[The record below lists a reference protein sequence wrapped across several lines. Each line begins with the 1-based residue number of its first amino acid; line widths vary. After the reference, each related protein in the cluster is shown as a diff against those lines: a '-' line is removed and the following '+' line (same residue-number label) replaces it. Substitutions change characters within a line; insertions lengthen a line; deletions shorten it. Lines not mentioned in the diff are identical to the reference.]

1 MSGQATDHI
10 NLMIERVNS
19 TPEDMP
25 RSNSEA
31 DRVWQ
36 EFAIASAVN
45 TAAARRYKNAK
56 EAIMDR
62 LPEDLGDHVVHT
74 SSLVTVVCKNILYT
88 QPLNATS
95 VTKAMLDHGIKADV
109 ITAILDLAKHE
120 PVVQKRP
127 TATLRK

>member
-45 TAAARRYKNAK
+45 TAATKRYKIAK
-56 EAIMDR
+56 EAIMAR
-62 LPEDLGDHVVHT
+62 LPDDLGDHVVHT
-74 SSLVTVVCKNILYT
+74 SSLVTAVCKNILYS

-109 ITAILDLAKHE
+109 IATIIDLARHE
-120 PVVQKRP
+120 PTVQKRP
-127 TATLRK
+127 SATLRR

>member
-45 TAAARRYKNAK
+45 TAAARRYKIAK
-56 EAIMDR
+56 EAIMAR
-62 LPEDLGDHVVHT
+62 LPDDLGDHVIHT
-74 SSLVTVVCKNILYT
+74 SSLVTAVCKNILYS

-95 VTKAMLDHGIKADV
+95 VTKAMLKHGIKADIV
-109 ITAILDLAKHE
+109 VAIIDDAKHE
-120 PVVQKRP
+120 PTVQKRP
-127 TATLRK
+127 SATLRR